1 VKDILDEID
10 RLRINRGWTEYELA
24 KRSGLP
30 QSTISGWYRNRQTP
44 TIQSLEKIC
53 KGFGI
58 TLSQFLDEG
67 DAPISLTA
75 EQREMLGHWSALED
89 EQKKVILEL
98 LKKMGKLPENWKS
111 GTEPNPYPVIK
122 NNG

>member
-1 VKDILDEID
+1 MKDILGEIT
-10 RLRINRGWTEYELA
+10 RLRQERGWTEYELA

-53 KGFGI
+53 KGLGI

-75 EQREMLGHWSALED
+75 EQREMLDHWSALED

-98 LKKMGKLPENWKS
+98 LKQMGKLS
-111 GTEPNPYPVIK
+111 QS
-122 NNG
+122 